1 MQKYNPANWSP
12 ELKQSVHVERYWHLC
27 LTQCKGLPVSSL
39 ILHHTQKAVGLPPTL
54 QLTQAQVITSS
65 REAVSQ
71 RRLAQASH
79 QQLRET
85 YLEQL
90 ARTIVLHK
98 SPQLD
103 DPHKEKVLK
112 RRTTEAIKRILKK
125 E

>member
-1 MQKYNPANWSP
+1 
-12 ELKQSVHVERYWHLC
+12 
-27 LTQCKGLPVSSL
+27 
-39 ILHHTQKAVGLPPTL
+39 VGLPPTL